1 MANVIDG
8 DFLNEVQAD
17 AGGSGETAAE
27 KKRFR
32 KPYHT
37 WEVGGNAYSLKL
49 DADAIIKVEKAL
61 GGSLFDT
68 LNNIPPLS
76 NMLAIVQA
84 SMQHYHHGT
93 SMDKVKKLYDAWLDE
108 DEENSQID
116 LYRRVVIPTLVASG
130 FFPGKTA
137 KKLLEDLTQA
147 E

>member
-8 DFLNEVQAD
+8 DFLNEAQAEP
-17 AGGSGETAAE
+17 AGSGGED

-37 WEVGGNAYSLKL
+37 WTVGGNDYSLKL

-61 GGSLFDT
+61 GGSLFDA

-137 KKLLEDLTQA
+137 KKLLEDLSQA